1 MTESPVTILP
11 FKLYGFYQVTTW
23 KLEVFARRCPS
34 LATMKVLIL
43 SVKSHLSHIWSL
55 KSTALTIIRAL
66 VIMQKVWGRCSTW
79 IVSFSVPVIYSGIR
93 ALLKISLLWYFFFIN
108 DTTVCSADFR
118 SAGTQKLIRQ
128 KVCCSATEKCISWQ
142 IRSLLRYILNQ
153 VLLFAYCS
161 PVGKL
166 IAGMQLFWR

>member
-1 MTESPVTILP
+1 MAESPVTILP
-11 FKLYGFYQVTTW
+11 FKLDGFYQVTTW

-93 ALLKISLLWYFFFIN
+93 ALLKIKLILI
-108 DTTVCSADFR
+108 
-118 SAGTQKLIRQ
+118 LIRQ

-153 VLLFAYCS
+153 VLLFAHCS